1 MPPVSTAR
9 MPRILD
15 HLRARGLSAS
25 AARDALSTGKVFY
38 RGVPTGDGGREST
51 PDEVELRPTAPR
63 LVPGRDLV
71 ILHKDEA
78 LVVVVKPSGLLSVP
92 APRAGGGHSAL
103 SVVSQILGGD
113 TLPVHRLDEDTSG
126 LLLIARTPTAQLALK
141 ADFEAHTIERRY
153 HAVVA
158 GPAPEVPFSIHSLL
172 VRDRGDGR
180 RGSAPPDA
188 PAPPDA
194 RPALTHVRRLATFPR
209 GVALVEA
216 TLETGRTHQV
226 RIHLAERGLPL
237 VGDPLYAPPGVAR
250 RGPRLGLHAA
260 VLGFRHP
267 ATGVFLRFE
276 APLADDLT
284 VFLRG
289 LSHEAPPPARGDA
302 RPRRRG

>member
-1 MPPVSTAR
+1 
-9 MPRILD
+9 MPRLLD

-25 AARDALSTGKVFY
+25 AARDALATGKVFY
-38 RGVPTGDGGREST
+38 RGVPTGDGGRDAT
-51 PDEVELRPTAPR
+51 ADEVELRPTAPR

-92 APRAGGGHSAL
+92 APRAGGGHNAL
-103 SVVSQILGGD
+103 SVVGQLLGAA
-113 TLPVHRLDEDTSG
+113 LPVHRLDEDTSG
-126 LLLIARTPTAQLALK
+126 LLLIARTPAAQLALK

-153 HAVVA
+153 HAIVA
-158 GPAPEVPFSIHSLL
+158 GPAPEAPFSVHSLL

-209 GVALVEA
+209 GIALVEA

-267 ATGVFLRFE
+267 STGAFHRFE

-284 VFLRG
+284 TFLRG
-289 LSHEAPPPARGDA
+289 LAHEPAAPPRGDD
-302 RPRRRG
+302 RRRRRG